1 MQTKLDTLK
10 AAYNAGD
17 FAKALRIAAKFP
29 QLGSERNAILDAHLA
44 ITNPRWVVGIGK
56 DVNACIAGGVEA
68 LRTKY
73 SIS

>member
-29 QLGSERNAILDAHLA
+29 QLGNERNAILDAHLA

-56 DVNACIAGGVEA
+56 DVNTCIAGGVEA
-68 LRTKY
+68 LRTRY
-73 SIS
+73 GF